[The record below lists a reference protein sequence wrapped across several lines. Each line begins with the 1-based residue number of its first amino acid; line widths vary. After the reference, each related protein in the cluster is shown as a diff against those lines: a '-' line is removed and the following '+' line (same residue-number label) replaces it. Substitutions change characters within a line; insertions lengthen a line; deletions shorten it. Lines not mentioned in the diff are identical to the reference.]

1 VKVNQ
6 VKLALW
12 TALASIL
19 ILLAWAGRA
28 SGGKPAKNVAYKYS
42 ATASGLVEYG
52 IVLALLILIA
62 KPEWW
67 RFALRKPRG
76 FGVTIRWAL
85 VALIAV
91 YVTNAIV
98 SLYSNPGREQGLT
111 PTRWEPSHAGA
122 FVAFFILVAV
132 VAPVVEE
139 LMYRGLGF
147 SVLQPFGS
155 MVACGLVGLAFGL
168 AHGVIDGLPVL
179 VVFGAALAVLRW
191 KSDSIYP
198 GMAVHSVFNAIALVL
213 SVTGHG

>member
-12 TALASIL
+12 SALAGIL
-19 ILLAWAGRA
+19 ILLAFASRA
-28 SGGKPAKNVAYKYS
+28 AGGKPAQNVAYKYS
-42 ATASGLVEYG
+42 ATVSGLVEYG
-52 IVLALLILIA
+52 IVLAVLVLIA

-67 RFALRKPRG
+67 RFALRRPRG
-76 FGVTIRWAL
+76 IGVTIRWAL

-91 YVTNAIV
+91 YVTSAIV
-98 SLYSNPGREQGLT
+98 DLYSNPGREQGLT
-111 PTRWEPSHAGA
+111 PTQWEPSHAGA
-122 FVAFFILVAV
+122 FVAFFVLVAV
-132 VAPVVEE
+132 VAPIVEE

-155 MVACGLVGLAFGL
+155 AVACGLVGLAFGL
-168 AHGVIDGLPVL
+168 AHGIIDGLPVL

-198 GMAVHSVFNAIALVL
+198 GMVVHSLFNGIALIL
-213 SVTGHG
+213 SVTKHG